1 MSKKY
6 SNLTSLLANIVDNRG
21 KSVPVSDTGFPLIA
35 TNCIKHSSIYPTFE
49 NIRYVNDDIKN
60 NWFRTHPE
68 PNDIIFVNKGTPG
81 RVCLVPDPVSFCFAQ
96 DMIGF
101 RCDPEKIDYQY
112 LFAILR
118 SEYIQKK
125 IENYHVGLVIP
136 HFKKGD
142 LDSLNIPR
150 MASRAEELAIGELYL
165 TLSKKIELNNR
176 INTELEAMAKTL
188 YDYWFVQFDFPNE
201 EGKPYKSSGGKMVYN
216 SILKREIP
224 EGWEIG
230 TISEFIASSKGGD
243 WGKETIEGKYTMPVI
258 CVRGADINGLNGSG
272 QIGAPKRYILD
283 KNKEKFLLPYDLVI
297 EISGGSPTQSTG
309 RLLLIT
315 DEMLSRFDEPLI
327 CSNFCKAISLV
338 NHQYA
343 YNFKYMWDSIYDSGV
358 LFGWEGK
365 TSGIKN
371 LLFESFVSKYIICMP
386 AVELVNKFFSLAE
399 DIHKK
404 KQNNLKENE
413 MLIQLRDWLLPM
425 LMNGQITIK

>member
-1 MSKKY
+1 MANVILSDVIDIISGGTPKTSESKYWSGGNIDWLSINDFNNGNRFVY
-6 SNLTSLLANIVDNRG
+6 SSEKKITELALKESNIKLLNKGDVIISARGTVGVLAQIGKPMCFNQSCFGLRG
-21 KSVPVSDTGFPLIA
+21 KKELIDNDFLYYVLKNYIHNLKKKSQGSVFDTINIKSFDLMEIDIPNYASQCNIA
-35 TNCIKHSSIYPTFE
+35 SVLS
-49 NIRYVNDDIKN
+49 V
-60 NWFRTHPE
+60 
-68 PNDIIFVNKGTPG
+68 
-81 RVCLVPDPVSFCFAQ
+81 
-96 DMIGF
+96 
-101 RCDPEKIDYQY
+101 
-112 LFAILR
+112 
-118 SEYIQKK
+118 
-125 IENYHVGLVIP
+125 
-136 HFKKGD
+136 
-142 LDSLNIPR
+142 LDQ
-150 MASRAEELAIGELYL
+150 
-165 TLSKKIELNNR
+165 KIELNNR
-176 INTELEAMAKTL
+176 INAELEAMAKTL

-201 EGKPYKSSGGKMVYN
+201 DGKPYKSSGGKMVYN
-216 SILKREIP
+216 NILKREIP

-413 MLIQLRDWLLPM
+413 KIIQLRDFLLPM
-425 LMNGQITIK
+425 LMNGQVTVK

>member
-176 INTELEAMAKTL
+176 INAELEAMAKTL

-224 EGWEIG
+224 EGWETNTIAQVFSTSLGG
-230 TISEFIASSKGGD
+230 TPSTHNKDYWHNADIHWISSAETTFFPIISSEQKITLKGLEHSAACLLPKGTVVISIVRYIRPSILGVD
-243 WGKETIEGKYTMPVI
+243 AATNQSVVGIKETDIFKSSFIYPYLCGEVPKFMALRTGAQQPHINKKVIDDNIIIIPINNVLELYYKIANPIFDKIMTLAFENKHLIE
-258 CVRGADINGLNGSG
+258 
-272 QIGAPKRYILD
+272 
-283 KNKEKFLLPYDLVI
+283 
-297 EISGGSPTQSTG
+297 
-309 RLLLIT
+309 
-315 DEMLSRFDEPLI
+315 
-327 CSNFCKAISLV
+327 
-338 NHQYA
+338 
-343 YNFKYMWDSIYDSGV
+343 
-358 LFGWEGK
+358 
-365 TSGIKN
+365 
-371 LLFESFVSKYIICMP
+371 
-386 AVELVNKFFSLAE
+386 
-399 DIHKK
+399 
-404 KQNNLKENE
+404 
-413 MLIQLRDWLLPM
+413 LRDFLLPM
-425 LMNGQITIK
+425 LMNGQVTVK

>member
-1 MSKKY
+1 MANVILSDVIDIISGGTPKTSESKYWSGGNIDWLSINDFNNGNRFVY
-6 SNLTSLLANIVDNRG
+6 SSEKKITELALKESNIKLLNKGDVIISARGTVGVLAQIGKPMCFNQSCFGLRG
-21 KSVPVSDTGFPLIA
+21 KKELIDNDFLYYVLKNYIHNLKKKSQGSVFDTINIKSFDLMEIDIPNYASQCDIA
-35 TNCIKHSSIYPTFE
+35 SVLS
-49 NIRYVNDDIKN
+49 V
-60 NWFRTHPE
+60 
-68 PNDIIFVNKGTPG
+68 
-81 RVCLVPDPVSFCFAQ
+81 
-96 DMIGF
+96 
-101 RCDPEKIDYQY
+101 
-112 LFAILR
+112 
-118 SEYIQKK
+118 
-125 IENYHVGLVIP
+125 
-136 HFKKGD
+136 
-142 LDSLNIPR
+142 LDQ
-150 MASRAEELAIGELYL
+150 
-165 TLSKKIELNNR
+165 KIELNNR
-176 INTELEAMAKTL
+176 INAELEAMAKTL

-201 EGKPYKSSGGKMVYN
+201 DGKPYKSSGGKMVYN
-216 SILKREIP
+216 SILKHEIP

-258 CVRGADINGLNGSG
+258 CVRGADINGLNGFG

-327 CSNFCKAISLV
+327 CSNFCKAISLE

-343 YNFKYMWDSIYDSGV
+343 YNFKYMWDSIYDNGV

-413 MLIQLRDWLLPM
+413 KIIQLRDFLLPM
-425 LMNGQITIK
+425 LMNGQVTVK

>member
-1 MSKKY
+1 MANVILSDVIDIISGGTPKTSESKYWSGGNIDWLSINDFNNGNRFVY
-6 SNLTSLLANIVDNRG
+6 SSEKKITELALKESNIKLLNKGDVIISARGTVGVLAQIGKPMCFNQSCFGLRG
-21 KSVPVSDTGFPLIA
+21 KKELIDSDFLYYVLKNYIHNLKKKSQGSVFDTINIKSFDLMEIDIPNYASQCNIA
-35 TNCIKHSSIYPTFE
+35 SVLS
-49 NIRYVNDDIKN
+49 V
-60 NWFRTHPE
+60 
-68 PNDIIFVNKGTPG
+68 
-81 RVCLVPDPVSFCFAQ
+81 
-96 DMIGF
+96 
-101 RCDPEKIDYQY
+101 
-112 LFAILR
+112 
-118 SEYIQKK
+118 
-125 IENYHVGLVIP
+125 
-136 HFKKGD
+136 
-142 LDSLNIPR
+142 LDQ
-150 MASRAEELAIGELYL
+150 
-165 TLSKKIELNNR
+165 KIELNNR
-176 INTELEAMAKTL
+176 INAELEAMAKTL

-201 EGKPYKSSGGKMVYN
+201 DGKPYKSSGGKMVYN
-216 SILKREIP
+216 NILKREIP

-386 AVELVNKFFSLAE
+386 AVELVNKFFSFAE

-413 MLIQLRDWLLPM
+413 KFIQLRDFLLPM
-425 LMNGQITIK
+425 LMNGQVTVK

>member
-216 SILKREIP
+216 SILKRKIP
-224 EGWEIG
+224 EGWETNTIAQVFSTSLGG
-230 TISEFIASSKGGD
+230 TPSTHNKDYWHNADIHWISSAETTFFPIISSEQKITLKGLEHSAACLLPKGTVVISIVRYIRPSILGVD
-243 WGKETIEGKYTMPVI
+243 AATNQSVVGIKETDIFKSSFIYPYLCGEVPKFMALRTGAQQPHINKKVIDDNIIIIPINNVLELYYKIANPIFDKIMTLAFENKHLIE
-258 CVRGADINGLNGSG
+258 
-272 QIGAPKRYILD
+272 
-283 KNKEKFLLPYDLVI
+283 
-297 EISGGSPTQSTG
+297 
-309 RLLLIT
+309 
-315 DEMLSRFDEPLI
+315 
-327 CSNFCKAISLV
+327 
-338 NHQYA
+338 
-343 YNFKYMWDSIYDSGV
+343 
-358 LFGWEGK
+358 
-365 TSGIKN
+365 
-371 LLFESFVSKYIICMP
+371 
-386 AVELVNKFFSLAE
+386 
-399 DIHKK
+399 
-404 KQNNLKENE
+404 
-413 MLIQLRDWLLPM
+413 LRDFLLPM
-425 LMNGQITIK
+425 LMNGQVTVK

>member
-1 MSKKY
+1 MANFILSDVIDIISGGTPKTSESKYWSGGNIDWLSINDFNNGNRFVY
-6 SNLTSLLANIVDNRG
+6 SSEKKITELALKESNIKLLNKGDVIISARGTVGVLAQIGKPMCFNQSCFGLRG
-21 KSVPVSDTGFPLIA
+21 KKELIDNDFLYYVLKNYIHNLKKKSQGSVFDTINIKSFDLMEIDIPNYASQCNIA
-35 TNCIKHSSIYPTFE
+35 SVLS
-49 NIRYVNDDIKN
+49 V
-60 NWFRTHPE
+60 
-68 PNDIIFVNKGTPG
+68 
-81 RVCLVPDPVSFCFAQ
+81 
-96 DMIGF
+96 
-101 RCDPEKIDYQY
+101 
-112 LFAILR
+112 
-118 SEYIQKK
+118 
-125 IENYHVGLVIP
+125 
-136 HFKKGD
+136 
-142 LDSLNIPR
+142 LDQ
-150 MASRAEELAIGELYL
+150 
-165 TLSKKIELNNR
+165 KIELNNR
-176 INTELEAMAKTL
+176 INAELEAMAKTL

-201 EGKPYKSSGGKMVYN
+201 DGKPYKSSGGKMVYN
-216 SILKREIP
+216 NILKREIP

-413 MLIQLRDWLLPM
+413 KIIQLRDFLLPM
-425 LMNGQITIK
+425 LMNGQVTVK

>member
-1 MSKKY
+1 MANVILSDVIDIISGGTPKTSESKYWSGGNIDWLSINDFNNGNRFVY
-6 SNLTSLLANIVDNRG
+6 SSEKKITELALKESNIKLLNKGDVIISARGTVGVLAQIGKPMCFNQSCFGLRG
-21 KSVPVSDTGFPLIA
+21 KKELIDNDFLYYVLKNYIHNLKKKSQGSVFDTINIKSFDLMEIDIPNYASQCDIA
-35 TNCIKHSSIYPTFE
+35 SVLS
-49 NIRYVNDDIKN
+49 V
-60 NWFRTHPE
+60 
-68 PNDIIFVNKGTPG
+68 
-81 RVCLVPDPVSFCFAQ
+81 
-96 DMIGF
+96 
-101 RCDPEKIDYQY
+101 
-112 LFAILR
+112 
-118 SEYIQKK
+118 
-125 IENYHVGLVIP
+125 
-136 HFKKGD
+136 
-142 LDSLNIPR
+142 LDQ
-150 MASRAEELAIGELYL
+150 
-165 TLSKKIELNNR
+165 KIELNNH
-176 INTELEAMAKTL
+176 INAELEAMAKTL

-201 EGKPYKSSGGKMVYN
+201 EGEPYKSSGGKMVYN
-216 SILKREIP
+216 NILKREIP

-243 WGKETIEGKYTMPVI
+243 WGKETIEGKYTMSVI

-343 YNFKYMWDSIYDSGV
+343 YNFKYMWDSIYDNGV

-413 MLIQLRDWLLPM
+413 KIIQLRDFLLPM
-425 LMNGQITIK
+425 LMNGQVTVK

>member
-1 MSKKY
+1 MANVILSDVIDIISGGTPKTSESKYWSGGNIDWLSINDFNNGNRFVY
-6 SNLTSLLANIVDNRG
+6 SSEKKITELALKESNIKLLNKGDVIISARGTVGVLAQIGKSMCFNQSCFGLRG
-21 KSVPVSDTGFPLIA
+21 KKELIDNDFLYYVLKNYIHNLKKKSQGSVFDTINIKSFDLMEIDIPNYASQCNIA
-35 TNCIKHSSIYPTFE
+35 SVLS
-49 NIRYVNDDIKN
+49 V
-60 NWFRTHPE
+60 
-68 PNDIIFVNKGTPG
+68 
-81 RVCLVPDPVSFCFAQ
+81 
-96 DMIGF
+96 
-101 RCDPEKIDYQY
+101 
-112 LFAILR
+112 
-118 SEYIQKK
+118 
-125 IENYHVGLVIP
+125 
-136 HFKKGD
+136 
-142 LDSLNIPR
+142 LDQ
-150 MASRAEELAIGELYL
+150 
-165 TLSKKIELNNR
+165 KIELNNR
-176 INTELEAMAKTL
+176 INAELEAMAKTL

-201 EGKPYKSSGGKMVYN
+201 EGEPYKSSGGKMVYN

-230 TISEFIASSKGGD
+230 TISEFIASFKGGD

-338 NHQYA
+338 DHQYA

-413 MLIQLRDWLLPM
+413 KFIQLRDFLLPM
-425 LMNGQITIK
+425 LMNGQVTVK

>member
-1 MSKKY
+1 MSNSFYMGKLNDILEFKNGKAKKTNHGNIPIY
-6 SNLTSLLANIVDNRG
+6 GGNGVLGYCSDSNFENVLIIGRVGAYCGSVHIEESKCWISDNAIAGLPKKSSYNYYNYYLLKSLQLNNKQVGSSQPLLTQDILNNIGVQIEFDKEKQKRLVASLLA
-21 KSVPVSDTGFPLIA
+21 
-35 TNCIKHSSIYPTFE
+35 
-49 NIRYVNDDIKN
+49 
-60 NWFRTHPE
+60 
-68 PNDIIFVNKGTPG
+68 
-81 RVCLVPDPVSFCFAQ
+81 
-96 DMIGF
+96 
-101 RCDPEKIDYQY
+101 IDQ
-112 LFAILR
+112 
-118 SEYIQKK
+118 
-125 IENYHVGLVIP
+125 
-136 HFKKGD
+136 
-142 LDSLNIPR
+142 
-150 MASRAEELAIGELYL
+150 
-165 TLSKKIELNNR
+165 KIELNNR
-176 INTELEAMAKTL
+176 INAELEAMAKTL

-216 SILKREIP
+216 SILKRQIP

-230 TISEFIASSKGGD
+230 TISEFIASFKGGD
-243 WGKETIEGKYTMPVI
+243 WGKKTIEGKYTMPVI

-283 KNKEKFLLPYDLVI
+283 KNKEKFLLPYDFVI

-338 NHQYA
+338 DHQYA

>member
-201 EGKPYKSSGGKMVYN
+201 EGEPYKSSGGKMVYN
-216 SILKREIP
+216 STLKREIP
-224 EGWEIG
+224 EGWENGKIEEVLDKVPN
-230 TISEFIASSKGGD
+230 TIKILNKD
-243 WGKETIEGKYTMPVI
+243 ILRVGKYPVVDQGQEYI
-258 CVRGADINGLNGSG
+258 CGFTNTKESVLEVKDAHVIFGDHTTIVKLVNFDYSRGADGT
-272 QIGAPKRYILD
+272 QILISKEERVPNYLLYQMVNNLD
-283 KNKEKFLLPYDLVI
+283 LTNYGYARHFKFLKEAKIILPMANISNKYNQIVI
-297 EISGGSPTQSTG
+297 PLYEKWRNNFFENIN
-309 RLLLIT
+309 
-315 DEMLSRFDEPLI
+315 LS
-327 CSNFCKAISLV
+327 K
-338 NHQYA
+338 
-343 YNFKYMWDSIYDSGV
+343 
-358 LFGWEGK
+358 
-365 TSGIKN
+365 
-371 LLFESFVSKYIICMP
+371 
-386 AVELVNKFFSLAE
+386 
-399 DIHKK
+399 
-404 KQNNLKENE
+404 
-413 MLIQLRDWLLPM
+413 LRDWLLPM
-425 LMNGQITIK
+425 LMNGQVTVK

>member
-1 MSKKY
+1 MANVILSDVIDIISGGTPKTSESKYWSGGNIDWLSINDFNNGNRFVY
-6 SNLTSLLANIVDNRG
+6 SSEKKITELALKESNIKLLNKGDVIISARGTVGVLAQIGKPMCFNQSCFGLRG
-21 KSVPVSDTGFPLIA
+21 KKELIDNDFLYYVLKNYIHNLKKKSQGSVFDTINIKSFDLMEIDIPNYASQCDIA
-35 TNCIKHSSIYPTFE
+35 SVLS
-49 NIRYVNDDIKN
+49 V
-60 NWFRTHPE
+60 
-68 PNDIIFVNKGTPG
+68 
-81 RVCLVPDPVSFCFAQ
+81 
-96 DMIGF
+96 
-101 RCDPEKIDYQY
+101 
-112 LFAILR
+112 
-118 SEYIQKK
+118 
-125 IENYHVGLVIP
+125 
-136 HFKKGD
+136 
-142 LDSLNIPR
+142 LDQ
-150 MASRAEELAIGELYL
+150 
-165 TLSKKIELNNR
+165 KIELNNR
-176 INTELEAMAKTL
+176 INAELEAMAKTL

-216 SILKREIP
+216 NILKREIP

-258 CVRGADINGLNGSG
+258 CVRGADINGLNGFG

-413 MLIQLRDWLLPM
+413 KIIQLRDFLLPM
-425 LMNGQITIK
+425 LMNGQVTVK

>member
-1 MSKKY
+1 MANVILSDVIDIISGGTPKTSESKYWSGGNIDWLSINDFNNGNRFVY
-6 SNLTSLLANIVDNRG
+6 SSEKKITELALKESNIKLLNKGDVIISARGTVGVLAQIGKPMCFNQSCFGLRG
-21 KSVPVSDTGFPLIA
+21 KKELIDNDFLYYVLKNYIHNLKKKSQGSVFDTINIKSFDLMEIDIPNYASQCDIA
-35 TNCIKHSSIYPTFE
+35 SVLS
-49 NIRYVNDDIKN
+49 V
-60 NWFRTHPE
+60 
-68 PNDIIFVNKGTPG
+68 
-81 RVCLVPDPVSFCFAQ
+81 
-96 DMIGF
+96 
-101 RCDPEKIDYQY
+101 
-112 LFAILR
+112 
-118 SEYIQKK
+118 
-125 IENYHVGLVIP
+125 
-136 HFKKGD
+136 
-142 LDSLNIPR
+142 LDQ
-150 MASRAEELAIGELYL
+150 
-165 TLSKKIELNNR
+165 KIELNNR
-176 INTELEAMAKTL
+176 INAELEAMAKTL

-201 EGKPYKSSGGKMVYN
+201 DGKPYKSSGGKMVYN
-216 SILKREIP
+216 NILKREIP

-413 MLIQLRDWLLPM
+413 KIIQLRDFLLPM
-425 LMNGQITIK
+425 LMNGQVTVK